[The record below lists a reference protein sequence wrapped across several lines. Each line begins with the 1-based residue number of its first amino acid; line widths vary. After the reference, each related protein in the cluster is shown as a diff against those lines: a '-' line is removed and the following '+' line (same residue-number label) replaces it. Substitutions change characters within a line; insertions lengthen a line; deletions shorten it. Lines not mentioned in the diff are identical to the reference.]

1 MMKIY
6 KYLIGL
12 TLITSIKSVAQNAS
26 IVYTGNSSLCT
37 SCCNVFNMSGNN
49 PTVGNIPH
57 WPVSGGATFD
67 GTSVNM
73 ATRNDPSANP
83 VIDNGTAYA
92 IAYNFK
98 TGFTYSI
105 TIDLGYSSTPTGV
118 APRIVGSLRT
128 SLPSPGDTHP
138 TDCGPVSQSRY
149 ASSIGSQTGFIIP
162 TQTAVKNYPISNPN
176 FSVTA
181 AQSYFVVTV
190 YNGASGGSTV
200 KITKISITEAVVGS
214 FSLIPVNVAFSCG
227 STTPVTFT
235 VNNGANTP
243 GVTGHTWNLGSASNG
258 WLYNSSAAPQTIS
271 TGTTNTLTLTPE
283 CGSVQSTIS
292 AIVTANGINY
302 PTNSSAVSIT
312 QPTMSISGSAAF
324 CVGTSNYSVVGLPCN
339 STVAWSISPPS
350 GIASIFPITGPS
362 TTITKVADGN
372 VTLMANVTSCG
383 AATSLTLPVHI
394 GAYTSSDYT
403 LSGNNGS
410 TYYCTNQTISFGVSG
425 AASTNHVWTVPSG
438 WTTVYNG
445 GSYVALRAPSSSYPP
460 TGTVSVS
467 FTEPCGATV
476 TKSMFLAYSSSAC
489 NTNDPRFKI
498 YPNPASSYLN
508 VEVDLALPN
517 NSNTHI
523 VGVQLLNQ
531 SATLV
536 YNQSYPNNPG
546 NFYQGVQI
554 PVYNQVNG
562 NYTLRVYDGTTWVT
576 YAVVVQH

>member
-1 MMKIY
+1 MKNSIT
-6 KYLIGL
+6 KILCLFCFMSFTLVTKSQTKTFDYLPSGL
-12 TLITSIKSVAQNAS
+12 STSA
-26 IVYTGNSSLCT
+26 
-37 SCCNVFNMSGNN
+37 CNVFN
-49 PTVGNIPH
+49 PAVNIDG
-57 WPVSGGATFD
+57 VSHSSYAGGVSFNATY
-67 GTSVNM
+67 GLGLITTPQNG
-73 ATRNDPSANP
+73 PP
-83 VIDNGTAYA
+83 GPGGTAYVVN
-92 IAYNFK
+92 YS
-98 TGFTYSI
+98 FTPGIKYDISI
-105 TIDLGYSSTPTGV
+105 TAIGRPEMLLKTSVVPNFTQFVTNSTTVCVSDNNAYS
-118 APRIVGSLRT
+118 
-128 SLPSPGDTHP
+128 
-138 TDCGPVSQSRY
+138 Y
-149 ASSIGSQTGFIIP
+149 
-162 TQTAVKNYPISNPN
+162 QTAGYGQSSNPTSTTSATYAIPQFTITGN
-176 FSVTA
+176 TG
-181 AQSYFVVTV
+181 YP
-190 YNGASGGSTV
+190 YLIIWASGGRS
-200 KITKISITEAVVGS
+200 
-214 FSLIPVNVAFSCG
+214 NVAIDVLYISKIVITPTLPASFNITPITTALTCG

-243 GVTGHTWNLGSASNG
+243 GITGYTWNLGSASNG
-258 WLYNSSAAPQTIS
+258 WLFNSSAAPQTIS
-271 TGTTNTLTLTPE
+271 TGTANTLTLTPV
-283 CGSVQSTIS
+283 CGAVQSNVS
-292 AIVTANGINY
+292 ATVAANSNNY
-302 PTNSSAVSIT
+302 PTTNAASVSIT
-312 QPTMSISGSAAF
+312 QPSMSVSGSASF
-324 CVGTSNYSVVGLPCN
+324 CASTSNYSVVGLPCN
-339 STVAWSISPPS
+339 ATVAWDISPAS
-350 GIASIFPITGPS
+350 GIGSIFPTTGPS

-372 VTLMANVTSCG
+372 VTLTANVTSCG
-383 AATSLTLPVHI
+383 ATTPVTLPVHV

-425 AASTNHVWTVPSG
+425 GSATNHVWTVPSG
-438 WTTVYNG
+438 WSTVYNG
-445 GSYVALRAPSSSYPP
+445 GSYVALRSPSNPYPP

-508 VEVDLALPN
+508 VEVDLAVPN

-536 YNQSYPNNPG
+536 YNQSYPNTPG